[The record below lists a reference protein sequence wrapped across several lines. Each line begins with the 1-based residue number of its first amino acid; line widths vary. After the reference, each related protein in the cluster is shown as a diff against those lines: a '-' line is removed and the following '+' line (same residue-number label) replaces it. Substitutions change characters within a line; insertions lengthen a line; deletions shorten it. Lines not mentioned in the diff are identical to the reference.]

1 METESALYEAD
12 LAQTLANRERLSAN
26 SNLMHWYGELYSE
39 MFRQEPEI
47 AMKTVLEIGSGTS
60 PLKRFLPNVITSDV
74 LKLDYLDIVFDCHEI
89 ARLPD
94 IADHSV
100 DVITMTN
107 VLHHLK
113 DPLAFLRGATRK
125 LAKGGRVY
133 VTEPYLSWLS
143 YPMYKLLHHEPV
155 DLSIRRPV
163 LDTVQGPLSTSNQAM
178 PHMIFFSGQT
188 GSLSFRIVTASI
200 RQVSAIS
207 LHSPTW
213 RPAGYLR
220 DFLCLVGFI
229 SLISSLIRQWVVPCP
244 RCSPHSSQPVSL
256 QETRRE
262 DGLAS
267 PG

>member
-26 SNLMHWYGELYSE
+26 SNLMHWYGELYNE
-39 MFRQEPEI
+39 MFRQEPDI
-47 AMKTVLEIGSGTS
+47 AGKTVLEIGSGTS
-60 PLKRFLPNVITSDV
+60 PLKRFLPNVITSDI
-74 LKLDYLDIVFDCHEI
+74 LKLEYLDIVFDCHEI
-89 ARLPD
+89 AKLAD

-133 VTEPYLSWLS
+133 ATEPYLSALS

-163 LDTVQGPLSTSNQAM
+163 LNTVQGPLSTSNQAM
-178 PHMIFFSGQT
+178 PHMIFFQRPDWLAELSDCYSLDKT
-188 GSLSFRIVTASI
+188 SISYFTSLSYMATGGVSKKFPVPGWVYKPYFKFDRAVGRALPKAFASFFTA
-200 RQVSAIS
+200 RLVS
-207 LHSPTW
+207 
-213 RPAGYLR
+213 R
-220 DFLCLVGFI
+220 DEV
-229 SLISSLIRQWVVPCP
+229 
-244 RCSPHSSQPVSL
+244 
-256 QETRRE
+256 
-262 DGLAS
+262 
-267 PG
+267 